1 MNHCAVPGR
10 TARYG
15 KVPPMMLA
23 MKRWLSVLLIGGLLS
38 AAAHAATPPEE
49 LVKDTSQRMLKALQE
64 EKTDLKKNPERVT
77 ALVNEIVLP
86 HFDFVRMS
94 KLALGRYWRRADEK
108 QQQAFVEQFR
118 ALLVRTYRSAL
129 TEYRDQTIRYL
140 PFSGDQSSGDVT
152 VKTQVDQPGGS
163 TIPIDYTLH
172 LENDEWKVY
181 DVVIDGISLV
191 INYRS
196 SFSSEI
202 RQSGIDGLIDKLRKR
217 NQDDSGG

>member
-1 MNHCAVPGR
+1 
-10 TARYG
+10 
-15 KVPPMMLA
+15 
-23 MKRWLSVLLIGGLLS
+23 LLS